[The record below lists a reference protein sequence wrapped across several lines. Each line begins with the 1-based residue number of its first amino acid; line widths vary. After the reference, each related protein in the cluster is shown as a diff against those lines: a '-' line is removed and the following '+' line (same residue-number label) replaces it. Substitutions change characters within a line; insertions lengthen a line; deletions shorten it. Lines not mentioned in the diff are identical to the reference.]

1 LAVNLKVQ
9 CKPTATAGIVMVC
22 FPRHLTRCGF
32 GPAKKRG
39 VDESVQRVAPV
50 AEIANFT
57 RPP

>member
-1 LAVNLKVQ
+1 
-9 CKPTATAGIVMVC
+9 MVC